1 MYFQFPQFR
10 PRPSSDHRVESS
22 MARSSR
28 SLRRAAYGGRPRR
41 RRELRRGQMAVLYL
55 SSPGLQPCLTTP
67 DAAAASASDGEGVS
81 GNWVWIPVVGLGC
94 VGLDPGHLLASPN
107 QFRRNSTM
115 ESWVVI
121 ILVLLAQ
128 TLLYF
133 FS

>member
-1 MYFQFPQFR
+1 
-10 PRPSSDHRVESS
+10 
-22 MARSSR
+22 
-28 SLRRAAYGGRPRR
+28 
-41 RRELRRGQMAVLYL
+41 MAVLYL

-81 GNWVWIPVVGLGC
+81 GNWVWIPVVGLGW
-94 VGLDPGHLLASPN
+94 VVLDWIRGISLASPN

-128 TLLYF
+128 TLLYYL